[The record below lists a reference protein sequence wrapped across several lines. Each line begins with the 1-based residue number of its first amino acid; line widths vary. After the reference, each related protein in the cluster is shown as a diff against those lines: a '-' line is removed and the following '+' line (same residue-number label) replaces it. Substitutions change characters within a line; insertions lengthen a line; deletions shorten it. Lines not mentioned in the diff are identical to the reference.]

1 MKVNINLR
9 HLTAMQLSS
18 RIFYILIGV
27 IVVLFALFWIVGYD
41 MPYDDNPDY
50 SAPLL
55 TDALIWFMIV
65 LTFSTFG
72 LAVFGAVN
80 GMRKNKGENVV
91 VNNVPARRIS
101 VSVIIGTALLL
112 VLTYAFSSTDA
123 LLVNG
128 ERFTDTFWLRT
139 AGMFIG
145 TSLLLI
151 VVAVGAV
158 VFGAHAT
165 LGKSKRVKEPLPTLP
180 VGEDLEG
187 IKRLRKA

>member
-27 IVVLFALFWIVGYD
+27 IVVLFALFWIIGYD

-80 GMRKNKGENVV
+80 DMRKNK
-91 VNNVPARRIS
+91 AR
-101 VSVIIGTALLL
+101 
-112 VLTYAFSSTDA
+112 
-123 LLVNG
+123 
-128 ERFTDTFWLRT
+128 
-139 AGMFIG
+139 M
-145 TSLLLI
+145 
-151 VVAVGAV
+151 
-158 VFGAHAT
+158 
-165 LGKSKRVKEPLPTLP
+165 
-180 VGEDLEG
+180 
-187 IKRLRKA
+187 

>member
-27 IVVLFALFWIVGYD
+27 IVVLFALFWIIGYD

-65 LTFSTFG
+65 LTFATLG
-72 LAVFGAVN
+72 LAVLGAVN
-80 GMRKNKGENVV
+80 GVRKNKGENVV

-101 VSVIIGTALLL
+101 VAVIVGTALLL

-158 VFGAHAT
+158 VFGAT
-165 LGKSKRVKEPLPTLP
+165 RY
-180 VGEDLEG
+180 
-187 IKRLRKA
+187 IR

>member
-1 MKVNINLR
+1 MKKIVDLR

-27 IVVLFALFWIVGYD
+27 IVVLFALFWIIGYD

-65 LTFSTFG
+65 LTFATLG
-72 LAVFGAVN
+72 LAVLGAVN
-80 GMRKNKGENVV
+80 GVRKNKGENVV
-91 VNNVPARRIS
+91 VNNVPVRRIS
-101 VSVIIGTALLL
+101 VAVVVGTVLSF
-112 VLTYAFSSTDA
+112 VLTYALSSTDA
-123 LLVNG
+123 LMVNG

-151 VVAVGAV
+151 VVAVGAIV
-158 VFGAHAT
+158 YGST
-165 LGKSKRVKEPLPTLP
+165 RY
-180 VGEDLEG
+180 
-187 IKRLRKA
+187 IR

>member
-1 MKVNINLR
+1 MKKIVDLR

-27 IVVLFALFWIVGYD
+27 IVVLFALFWIIGYD

-65 LTFSTFG
+65 LTFATLG
-72 LAVFGAVN
+72 LAVLGAVN
-80 GMRKNKGENVV
+80 GVRKNKGENVV

-101 VSVIIGTALLL
+101 VAVVVGT
-112 VLTYAFSSTDA
+112 VLTYALSSTDA
-123 LLVNG
+123 LMVNG

-151 VVAVGAV
+151 VVAVGAIV
-158 VFGAHAT
+158 YGST
-165 LGKSKRVKEPLPTLP
+165 RY
-180 VGEDLEG
+180 
-187 IKRLRKA
+187 IR